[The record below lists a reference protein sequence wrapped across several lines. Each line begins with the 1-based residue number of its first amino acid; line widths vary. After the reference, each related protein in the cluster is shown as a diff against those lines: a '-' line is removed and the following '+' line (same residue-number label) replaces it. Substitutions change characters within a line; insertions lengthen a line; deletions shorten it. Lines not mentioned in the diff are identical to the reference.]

1 MMACPL
7 LYLPE
12 PVLRPSFAAAA
23 QPKELSMLQAA
34 TALMARSS
42 YSALLTSAT
51 QELSPAKIRQSI
63 ADLVGQDRLA
73 DADLLSHEALQ
84 RFPQSEDILVIR
96 ALVTQV
102 RQDWPA
108 ASAALE
114 KLITL
119 QGHAAQA
126 VSWGQ
131 WVRVLR
137 CMGDDARAISVTA
150 QGLAN
155 HPQDP
160 QLLAEFN
167 ALQQVSV
174 KPTLKIA

>member
-1 MMACPL
+1 ML
-7 LYLPE
+7 H
-12 PVLRPSFAAAA
+12 AAPAFIA
-23 QPKELSMLQAA
+23 K
-34 TALMARSS
+34 TS
-42 YSALLTSAT
+42 YSALLASAT

-63 ADLVGQDRLA
+63 ADLVGKNRLA
-73 DADLLSHEALQ
+73 EADALSCEALQ

-114 KLITL
+114 RLIGL

-137 CMGDDARAISVTA
+137 CMGDDARAMSVAA
-150 QGLAN
+150 QGLAT
-155 HPQDP
+155 HPKDA
-160 QLLAEFN
+160 QLQEEFN
-167 ALQQVSV
+167 ALQRTGIA
-174 KPTLKIA
+174 PALKVA